1 MNWLAPFNKAIIFSS
16 VLACFADNVFTL
28 FRLMKVS
35 MQINSRQTYVEVEQ
49 SDKTLKNEPVT
60 ANNEPASTESLQQIN
75 KKQLNAAI
83 LQSVIDQSNKTSTSS
98 SIKDQP
104 LALVLKTALQGI
116 NDALKEIEPTQS
128 LQQSY
133 ESEVDFSPEATA
145 ERIVTFST
153 NFFNAYQEQHPELDP
168 QQARDTFADLMLEGV
183 EQGVGEA
190 KDILK
195 ALSVLE
201 GDVEQDID
209 LTMSFIVEGFEKF
222 RNPEPTVE
230 SE

>member
-1 MNWLAPFNKAIIFSS
+1 
-16 VLACFADNVFTL
+16 
-28 FRLMKVS
+28 

-49 SDKTLKNEPVT
+49 GGKTLKNEAAAT
-60 ANNEPASTESLQQIN
+60 KNEPATTESLQQIN

-83 LQSVIDQSNKTSTSS
+83 LQGAVDQSNKSSS

-133 ESEVDFSPEATA
+133 ESEIDFSPEATA

-153 NFFNAYQEQHPELDP
+153 NFFSAYQDQHPELDP

-183 EQGVGEA
+183 KQGVSEA

-209 LTMSFIVEGFEKF
+209 KTMSFILDGFEKF
-222 RNPEPTVE
+222 RSPEPTVE
-230 SE
+230 SEVTEGNVV

>member
-1 MNWLAPFNKAIIFSS
+1 
-16 VLACFADNVFTL
+16 
-28 FRLMKVS
+28 
-35 MQINSRQTYVEVEQ
+35 MQINQRQAYVEIDASEKPHHEKNK
-49 SDKTLKNEPVT
+49 KTESAP
-60 ANNEPASTESLQQIN
+60 TESLQQVN

-83 LQSVIDQSNKTSTSS
+83 LQGAIDQANQSSS

-153 NFFNAYQEQHPELDP
+153 NFFNAYQEQHPELDE
-168 QQARDTFADLMLEGV
+168 QQARDTFTYLMLEGV

-195 ALSVLE
+195 ALSILD
-201 GDVEQDID
+201 GDVADDID
-209 LTMSFIVEGFEKF
+209 KTMEFILQGFDKF
-222 RNPEPTVE
+222 RNPQPETEMSAVD
-230 SE
+230 SDQ

>member
-1 MNWLAPFNKAIIFSS
+1 
-16 VLACFADNVFTL
+16 
-28 FRLMKVS
+28 
-35 MQINSRQTYVEVEQ
+35 MQINSRQAYVEVEQ
-49 SDKTLKNEPVT
+49 SDKNPKNESVA

-83 LQSVIDQSNKTSTSS
+83 LQSAIDQSNKTSS

-168 QQARDTFADLMLEGV
+168 QEARDTFADLMLEGV
-183 EQGVGEA
+183 EEGIGEA

-209 LTMSFIVEGFEKF
+209 LTMSFILEGFEKF
-222 RNPEPTVE
+222 RNPEPAVE
-230 SE
+230 SEAAESKVV

>member
-1 MNWLAPFNKAIIFSS
+1 
-16 VLACFADNVFTL
+16 
-28 FRLMKVS
+28 
-35 MQINSRQTYVEVEQ
+35 MQINQRQTSVEIDATEKKHNEKNK
-49 SDKTLKNEPVT
+49 KTDS
-60 ANNEPASTESLQQIN
+60 ASTESLQQVN

-83 LQSVIDQSNKTSTSS
+83 LQGAIDQANQSSS

-153 NFFNAYQEQHPELDP
+153 NFFNAYQEQHPELDQ

-195 ALSVLE
+195 ALSILD
-201 GDVEQDID
+201 GDVADDID
-209 LTMSFIVEGFEKF
+209 KTMEFILQGFDKF
-222 RNPEPTVE
+222 RNPQPEAEMSATDPQQ
-230 SE
+230 

>member
-1 MNWLAPFNKAIIFSS
+1 
-16 VLACFADNVFTL
+16 
-28 FRLMKVS
+28 

-49 SDKTLKNEPVT
+49 SDKNPKNESVA

-75 KKQLNAAI
+75 KKQLNGAI
-83 LQSVIDQSNKTSTSS
+83 LRSVIEQSNKTSS

-153 NFFNAYQEQHPELDP
+153 NFFNAYQEQHPGLDP

-183 EQGVGEA
+183 EEGIGEA

-209 LTMSFIVEGFEKF
+209 LTMSFILEGFEKF
-222 RNPEPTVE
+222 RNPEPAVE
-230 SE
+230 SEAAESKVV

>member
-1 MNWLAPFNKAIIFSS
+1 
-16 VLACFADNVFTL
+16 
-28 FRLMKVS
+28 

-49 SDKTLKNEPVT
+49 SDKNPKNESVA

-83 LQSVIDQSNKTSTSS
+83 LQSAIDQSNKTSS

-183 EQGVGEA
+183 EEGIGEA

-209 LTMSFIVEGFEKF
+209 LTMSFILEGFEKF

-230 SE
+230 SEAAESKVV

>member
-1 MNWLAPFNKAIIFSS
+1 
-16 VLACFADNVFTL
+16 
-28 FRLMKVS
+28 

-49 SDKTLKNEPVT
+49 SDKNPKNESVA

-83 LQSVIDQSNKTSTSS
+83 LQSAIDQSNKTSS

-183 EQGVGEA
+183 EEGIGEA

-209 LTMSFIVEGFEKF
+209 LTMSFILEGFEKF
-222 RNPEPTVE
+222 RNPEPAVE
-230 SE
+230 SEAAESKVV

>member
-1 MNWLAPFNKAIIFSS
+1 
-16 VLACFADNVFTL
+16 
-28 FRLMKVS
+28 

-49 SDKTLKNEPVT
+49 SDKNPKNESVA

-83 LQSVIDQSNKTSTSS
+83 LQSAIDQSNKTSS

-116 NDALKEIEPTQS
+116 NDALKEIEPAQS

-168 QQARDTFADLMLEGV
+168 QEARDTFADLMLEGV
-183 EQGVGEA
+183 EEGIGEA

-209 LTMSFIVEGFEKF
+209 LTMSFILEGFEKF
-222 RNPEPTVE
+222 RNPEPAVE
-230 SE
+230 SEAAESKVV

>member
-1 MNWLAPFNKAIIFSS
+1 
-16 VLACFADNVFTL
+16 
-28 FRLMKVS
+28 

-49 SDKTLKNEPVT
+49 GGKTLKNEAAAT
-60 ANNEPASTESLQQIN
+60 KNEPATTESFQQIN

-83 LQSVIDQSNKTSTSS
+83 LQGAVDQSNKSSS

-133 ESEVDFSPEATA
+133 ESEIDFSPEATA

-153 NFFNAYQEQHPELDP
+153 NFFSAYQDQHPELDP

-183 EQGVGEA
+183 KQGVGEA

-209 LTMSFIVEGFEKF
+209 KTMSFILDGFEKF

-230 SE
+230 SEVTEGNVV

>member
-1 MNWLAPFNKAIIFSS
+1 
-16 VLACFADNVFTL
+16 
-28 FRLMKVS
+28 
-35 MQINSRQTYVEVEQ
+35 MQVNQSQTNIEVEKKVKGNQ
-49 SDKTLKNEPVT
+49 SET
-60 ANNEPASTESLQQIN
+60 AVLSSEQIN

-83 LQSVIDQSNKTSTSS
+83 LQSAIEHSNQSS
-98 SIKDQP
+98 SIKEQP

-153 NFFNAYQEQHPELDP
+153 NFFTSYQEQHPELGE
-168 QQARDTFADLMLEGV
+168 QEARETFSDLMLEGV
-183 EQGVGEA
+183 KKGVGEA

-201 GDVEQDID
+201 GSVETDID
-209 LTMSFIVEGFEKF
+209 KTMEYVLQGFEKF
-222 RNPEPTVE
+222 RNPE
-230 SE
+230 SENTTNVDTLT